1 MQHIFHKV
9 GQPIRVEVIEMRE
22 GKIRLGLEGGPRP
35 EPRAPRPERSER
47 PRVAGAG
54 GPSARAGHGPG
65 AGRPDRPRRE
75 GGGGVPSDRG
85 DRGGRGDRDRGER
98 PRRDSGGRGRDERT
112 NIVAS
117 TVNANE
123 PTTMALALRKAMEEA
138 KRKAEG
144 GAGK

>member
-1 MQHIFHKV
+1 V
-9 GQPIRVEVIEMRE
+9 RVEVIEMRE

-35 EPRAPRPERSER
+35 EPRAPRAERPER
-47 PRVAGAG
+47 PREAGARASS
-54 GPSARAGHGPG
+54 PHAGHGPG

-75 GGGGVPSDRG
+75 GGGERG
-85 DRGGRGDRDRGER
+85 DRAGRGDRDRGER

-117 TVNANE
+117 TVSANE